1 MDLILRTD
9 EVINTILWEYIL
21 LFALVGLGIYL
32 TIRLR
37 FPQFKH
43 VFPALTGMI
52 RDIKNKVPAPPG
64 GMTPFQSL
72 ATAIAAQVG
81 TGNIVGVASCGF

>member
-1 MDLILRTD
+1 
-9 EVINTILWEYIL
+9 
-21 LFALVGLGIYL
+21 
-32 TIRLR
+32 
-37 FPQFKH
+37 
-43 VFPALTGMI
+43 MI